1 MFDGLRFHRLRSQGG
16 LSATTATTGSGGG
29 GGKYHY
35 VSVNETSLHFGYGR
49 NACPGRWFTAF
60 QIKLFL
66 GLLLTKYD
74 VASGGSLGEGS
85 KNGDEGGDTVWI
97 RRRKSGDDGTM

>member
-16 LSATTATTGSGGG
+16 LSATST
-29 GGKYHY
+29 GKYHY

-66 GLLLTKYD
+66 GLLLVKYD
-74 VASGGSLGEGS
+74 IASGGTLGEGS
-85 KNGDEGGDTVWI
+85 KNGDEGEDTVWI
-97 RRRKSGDDGTM
+97 RRRKSGDDGI